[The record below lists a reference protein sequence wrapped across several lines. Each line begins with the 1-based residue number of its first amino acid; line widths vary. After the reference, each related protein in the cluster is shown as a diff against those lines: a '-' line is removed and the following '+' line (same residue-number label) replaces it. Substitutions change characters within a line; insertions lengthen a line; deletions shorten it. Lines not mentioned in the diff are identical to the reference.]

1 MKNVLIFMGGAAI
14 GSVVTW
20 KLLEKK
26 YIDLANEE
34 IDSVVERF
42 KTREKELTKQVENKE
57 EYNNIIEEAEYKGTE
72 VSEEIKNI
80 EDKLINNTKK
90 TKPSIELISAD
101 EYGEKSK
108 YKTISW
114 TYYNNDIL
122 TDEIDM
128 VVEKPEEIIGDA
140 LNHFDDY
147 EDGDVVYVRNNK
159 LKCDYEILKS
169 EKDFEI

>member
-1 MKNVLIFMGGAAI
+1 MKNVLIFMGGAAM

-26 YIDLANEE
+26 YVDLANEE

-42 KTREKELTKQVENKE
+42 KQKEHELKKQVENKE
-57 EYNNIIEEAEYKGTE
+57 EYNNIIQESEYKEPE
-72 VSEEIKNI
+72 VSKEIKNI
-80 EDKLINNTKK
+80 EDKLINNPKTSSIKLITIDEFGDKPKYQTK
-90 TKPSIELISAD
+90 
-101 EYGEKSK
+101 
-108 YKTISW
+108 SW
-114 TYYNNDIL
+114 TYYANDIL

-128 VVEKPEEIIGDA
+128 VVDNPEEIIGDA

-147 EDGDVVYVRNNK
+147 EDGDVVYVRNTK
-159 LKCDYEILKS
+159 QKCDYEILKS